1 MRRLIRLQGS
11 VFTRFVA
18 AFLLAI
24 MPICAIGVTLYNW
37 QIRLLDNTTVEAFG
51 TAAKHGFD
59 KMENELDKV
68 KTLSYAV
75 LADEDLLALANSGMI
90 MDNYQKTVSMNRYIR
105 RMENLQ
111 DSSSYIQRVVTYIP
125 GLNRVLDASGD
136 LSSDAGN
143 PLQIYA
149 ASQRQNGW
157 HFTVWE
163 DRLFYVLTSPG
174 AAAGKSNFTYLL
186 IVELSASRI
195 RNELAGIAGAEQAI
209 VYDAH
214 HTYAAYARDS
224 DPADRPIDLKSLV
237 LQKANADPLKVNA
250 GGRTAWIVNQDSEYQ
265 GLSLAAYLPEG
276 EINPQLRELR
286 RYFIIFSLA
295 VILTVFILTY
305 LTANLIKRPL
315 GKLVSA
321 FNEVERGNLNLR
333 LEHRNNDEFRY
344 IYRSFN
350 AMVAKI
356 KGLLEQVYEQKIL
369 AQSAELK
376 QLQSQINPHFL
387 YNSFF
392 VIRNMARLNDT
403 ESVKRFTEYLAKYY
417 QFMTRRESGDV
428 RLAEEVE
435 HSRVYADIQ
444 KMRFGERIQI
454 RFGEVPPSAAN
465 RLVPRLI
472 LQPLVENVFEH
483 GISSLAEE
491 GIIQVDF
498 ADEDGKL
505 TVCVEDNGGI
515 SEAEIEAIRQS
526 LKQPFGEVSGIVNI
540 HKRLRLLF
548 GETSGIGVDRSG
560 LGGLKITLTIGG
572 TEHV

>member
-1 MRRLIRLQGS
+1 MRRLLRNKGS

-18 AFLLAI
+18 AFLIAI

-37 QIRLLDNTTVEAFG
+37 QIRLLDNTTVDAFG
-51 TAAKHGFD
+51 TAARHGFD
-59 KMENELDKV
+59 KVENELAKV
-68 KTLSYAV
+68 KALSYAM
-75 LADEDLLALANSGMI
+75 LTDEDLLALANSGTI
-90 MDNYQKTVSMNRYIR
+90 MDNYQKTVSINRYIR
-105 RMENLQ
+105 RMETLK
-111 DSSSYIQRVVTYIP
+111 DSSSYIESIKTYIP
-125 GLNRVLDASGD
+125 GLNRVFDASGR
-136 LSSDAGN
+136 LSSDAGDL
-143 PLQIYA
+143 LQIYA
-149 ASQRQNGW
+149 SSQRQSGW

-163 DRLFYVLTSPG
+163 GKLFYVLPNPG
-174 AAAGKSNFTYLL
+174 AAGKPDITYLL
-186 IVELSASRI
+186 LVEVSESRI
-195 RNELAGIAGAEQAI
+195 RNELAAIANAERVI

-214 HTYAAYARDS
+214 HTYADYES
-224 DPADRPIDLKSLV
+224 GTSQERPVDLKSLV
-237 LQKANADPLKVNA
+237 MQKAVSTPTKVKA
-250 GGRTAWIVNQDSEYQ
+250 GGRTAWIVNQSSEYL

-276 EINPQLRELR
+276 GINPQLRELR
-286 RYFIIFSLA
+286 QYFIFFSLA

-392 VIRNMARLNDT
+392 VIRNMARLYDT
-403 ESVKRFTEYLAKYY
+403 ESIKRFSEYLAKYY
-417 QFMTRRESGDV
+417 QFMTERESGDI
-428 RLAEEVE
+428 RLTEEAE

-444 KMRFGERIQI
+444 KMRFGERIKV
-454 RFGEVPPSAAN
+454 RFGEIPPSAAD
-465 RLVPRLI
+465 RHVPRLI

-483 GISSLAEE
+483 GMRSLAEE
-491 GIIQVDF
+491 GIMQVGFSDLN
-498 ADEDGKL
+498 GTL
-505 TVCVEDNGGI
+505 TVCVEDNGVI
-515 SEAEIEAIRQS
+515 SSAEIEAIRQS
-526 LKQPFGEVSGIVNI
+526 LTQPFGEVSGIVNI
-540 HKRLRLLF
+540 HKRLQLLY
-548 GETSGIGVDRSG
+548 GGNSGIGVGRSE

-572 TEHV
+572 TQHV

>member
-24 MPICAIGVTLYNW
+24 MPICTIGVTLYNW

-51 TAAKHGFD
+51 TAAKHGFN
-59 KMENELDKV
+59 KVENELDKV

-90 MDNYQKTVSMNRYIR
+90 MDNFQKTVSMNRYIR

-111 DSSSYIQRVVTYIP
+111 DSSSYILRIVTYIP
-125 GLNRVLDASGD
+125 GLNRVLDSSGD
-136 LSSDAGN
+136 LSSDAGI

-163 DRLFYVLTSPG
+163 DRLFYVLPNPG
-174 AAAGKSNFTYLL
+174 AAAGKPNFTYLL
-186 IVELSASRI
+186 IVELSSSRI

-209 VYDAH
+209 VYDAY
-214 HTYAAYARDS
+214 HTYATYARES
-224 DPADRPIDLKSLV
+224 DPDHHIDLKSLV
-237 LQKANADPLKVNA
+237 RQKANADPLIVNA

-286 RYFIIFSLA
+286 RYFIFFSLA

-321 FNEVERGNLNLR
+321 FNEVERGNLSLR
-333 LEHRNNDEFRY
+333 LEHRKNDEFRY

-417 QFMTRRESGDV
+417 QFMTQRESDDV
-428 RLAEEVE
+428 RLAEEVG

-444 KMRFGERIQI
+444 KMRFGERIRI

-465 RLVPRLI
+465 KLVPRLI

-498 ADEDGKL
+498 ADENGKL
-505 TVCVEDNGGI
+505 TVSVEDNGDI
-515 SEAEIEAIRQS
+515 SEAEIEAIRHS

-548 GETSGIGVDRSG
+548 GETSGISVERSG